1 VTQTAAPDAGS
12 GAGPCVFCAIV
23 EGRSPATVVAEW
35 PDAIAIVPLGPCGP
49 LHRLVIPRVHVR
61 DALEDPDVNVAT
73 VRRAAELARA
83 QGGDCQLIANV
94 GPDAEQ
100 TVFHL
105 HWHVVGRAAG
115 DGLALWPRKDPAP
128 AGPEN
133 REAT

>member
-1 VTQTAAPDAGS
+1 MTQAAAP
-12 GAGPCVFCAIV
+12 GAVPAEPCVFCAIV

-35 PDAIAIVPLGPCGP
+35 PDAVAIVPLGPCGP

-61 DALEDPDVNVAT
+61 DALEDPDVNEAT
-73 VRRAAELARA
+73 VRRATELARA

-94 GPDAEQ
+94 GPAAEQ